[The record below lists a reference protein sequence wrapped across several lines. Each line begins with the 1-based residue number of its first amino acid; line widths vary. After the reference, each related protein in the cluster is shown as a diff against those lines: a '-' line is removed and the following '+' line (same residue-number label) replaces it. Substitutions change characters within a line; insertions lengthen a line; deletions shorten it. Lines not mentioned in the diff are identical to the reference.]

1 MERPRVKIGCEGCH
15 TEPATAEDSLMPTK
29 NANCT
34 QIRIGTGRLQCCPM
48 QGALQRTKG
57 AAGRAGLGSHIW
69 RRREG

>member
-34 QIRIGTGRLQCCPM
+34 RIRIGTGRLQCCPM
-48 QGALQRTKG
+48 QGALQRTK
-57 AAGRAGLGSHIW
+57 
-69 RRREG
+69 